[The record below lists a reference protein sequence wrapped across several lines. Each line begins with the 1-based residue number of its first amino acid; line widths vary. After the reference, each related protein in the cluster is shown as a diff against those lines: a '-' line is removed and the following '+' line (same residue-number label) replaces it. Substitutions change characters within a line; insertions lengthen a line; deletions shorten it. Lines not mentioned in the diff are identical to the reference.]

1 MLNRFY
7 IATTHTLLRHDAVI
21 DKLISD
27 EVMAFFVQGVSGPN
41 YRRRAV
47 QAGMEL
53 LEAVG
58 YGSEEGPWTDV
69 GIAVNAGIAYAG
81 DVGVQSSTSLPSV
94 IRSTQRRECNRKPRA
109 ASCWSRLEW
118 PMT

>member
-1 MLNRFY
+1 LLNRFY

-21 DKLISD
+21 DKLIGG

-58 YGSEEGPWTDV
+58 YGSGEGPWTDV
-69 GIAVNAGIAYAG
+69 GIPSMRASPTWAMS
-81 DVGVQSSTSLPSV
+81 GVQSSTSLPSV
-94 IRSTQRRECNRKPRA
+94 IRSTQRRECNTKPRA